1 MINSAII
8 KQFLSYTWIGM
19 SAVLLDL
26 ISLTIFKE
34 FFGVRPF
41 IAVIINQAFLILYV
55 FTLNKT
61 LTFKNTD
68 LPTHQFI
75 RFCILATWN
84 YLFAVGAM
92 FILNELYEVHHLI
105 VRIGCI
111 TLAVSW
117 NFLLYKKWVYRP

>member
-1 MINSAII
+1 MLPKNVL

-26 ISLTIFKE
+26 ISLQFLKE
-34 FFGVRPF
+34 IVGIRPY
-41 IAVIINQAFLILYV
+41 IAVIINQLFLIIYV
-55 FTLNKT
+55 FTLNKVV
-61 LTFKNTD
+61 TFKNTD
-68 LPTHQFI
+68 LPHRQFI

-92 FILNELYEVHHLI
+92 FVLNELYEVHHLI

-111 TLAVSW
+111 GVAVCW
-117 NFLLYKKWVYRP
+117 NLKL